1 MKITNTF
8 TYLLLDLCEL
18 HVGLLEKRKSRHL
31 HLKMRTIIVE
41 YLHFLQELHASH
53 YRWDLRLLLGGL
65 LWLLLLYWLLRRS
78 ITVEWWSELWLLLHW
93 RPITV
98 YWWSEL
104 WLLLYWRSVTVQW
117 WSELLLG
124 CSI

>member
-1 MKITNTF
+1 MHSMKITNTF

-53 YRWDLRLLLGGL
+53 YRLDLLLLGGL

-78 ITVEWWSELWLLLHW
+78 ITV
-93 RPITV
+93 
-98 YWWSEL
+98 
-104 WLLLYWRSVTVQW
+104 QW
-117 WSELLLG
+117 WSELLLLLYWRP
-124 CSI
+124 ITV